1 MIKLYHAPMTRS
13 LRIVW
18 LLEELGLPYALEK
31 VTFVPPSK
39 PFTQAT
45 PAGKLPVIE
54 DGELVMFE
62 SGAILEYIL
71 ERYGNGRL
79 APKVGTPERGTFLQ
93 WVHFAEATIFPPLGE
108 IAWATMFAPEEEKN
122 PAAAEGARKRATA
135 TLEVLEKALAG
146 KDYLLGREF
155 SGADVMMGYSLMAA
169 QYLGAFG
176 DGFPV
181 LRAYMARLAER
192 PGWQKALSS

>member
-18 LLEELGLPYALEK
+18 LLEELGLPYQIEK
-31 VTFVPPSK
+31 VTFVPPSV
-39 PFTQAT
+39 PFSQST

-93 WVHFAEATIFPPLGE
+93 WVHFSEATLFPPLGE
-108 IAWATMFAPEEEKN
+108 IAWSTLFAPEDKRN
-122 PAAAEGARKRATA
+122 PAAAEDARKRATA
-135 TLEVLEKALAG
+135 TLAVLEKALDG
-146 KDYLLGREF
+146 KDYLLGSEF
-155 SGADVMMGYSLMAA
+155 SAADVMMGYSLMAA
-169 QYLGAFG
+169 QYLGALG
-176 DGFPV
+176 DGFPE
-181 LRAYMARLAER
+181 LRAYMARLADR
-192 PGWQKALSS
+192 PAYQKALS